1 MTTRKHR
8 PQRARPRQTGG
19 APSPNCQKITK
30 ECPIKFKAER
40 ADDLQLITGYGPG
53 WLEVNKTRH
62 TTSLLIGSSGL
73 LQAWDCARFSDLNA
87 STLQALAHQCPGVEV
102 LLLGSGPRLQFCH
115 PSWLQPFMQQRI
127 GVETMDT
134 PAALGTYNVLAME
147 GRKVLAALVLG

>member
-1 MTTRKHR
+1 M
-8 PQRARPRQTGG
+8 
-19 APSPNCQKITK
+19 
-30 ECPIKFKAER
+30 KFKAER

-87 STLQALAHQCPGVEV
+87 SALQALAHQCPGVEV

-115 PSWLQPFMQQRI
+115 PSWLQPLMQQRI

-134 PAALGTYNVLAME
+134 PAALRTYNVLAME